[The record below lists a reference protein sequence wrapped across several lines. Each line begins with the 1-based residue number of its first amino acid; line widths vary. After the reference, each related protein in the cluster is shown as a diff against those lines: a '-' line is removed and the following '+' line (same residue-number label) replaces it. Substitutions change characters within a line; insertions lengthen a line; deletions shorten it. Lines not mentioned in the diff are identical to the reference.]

1 MNNIAKICVCTEK
14 KPMLRG
20 HMQEL
25 YIKIWV
31 FTCCEILT
39 IKIEI
44 QKIPFYPFFSLEIL
58 MITTNT
64 RVDEFDINFNS

>member
-1 MNNIAKICVCTEK
+1 MNNITKICVCTEEK
-14 KPMLRG
+14 SLLRG
-20 HMQEL
+20 HMLEL
-25 YIKIWV
+25 YIKIWI

-44 QKIPFYPFFSLEIL
+44 QKIPFYQFFSLEIL

>member
-1 MNNIAKICVCTEK
+1 MSAQKRSHVKRAYART
-14 KPMLRG
+14 
-20 HMQEL
+20 L
-25 YIKIWV
+25 YKNLD

-44 QKIPFYPFFSLEIL
+44 QEIPFYPFFSLEIP